1 MIAGRPAVKPNGWSN
16 GQKTVD
22 AETLSGNCCGER
34 YFLLLGNGTVQRFQ
48 WHGTEFD
55 HDTWK
60 FGNCFTT
67 SQDAERAREAVKVL
81 LNYLRIEYER

>member
-1 MIAGRPAVKPNGWSN
+1 MQRRS
-16 GQKTVD
+16 
-22 AETLSGNCCGER
+22 ETIPPERDRWMPRHGER

-48 WHGTEFD
+48 WQGTEFD

-60 FGNCFTT
+60 FGNCFKT